1 MKTTVEQLCSAIS
14 SGPVGL
20 NKLANMDLP
29 LKLAYRFGRLLR
41 SARDAGKD
49 VEKLR
54 EGLFEKYG
62 EPIMDPDGNPTDGKQ
77 IKKEHEQQFTEEV
90 KTYMATTEMDI
101 WYEPVTMAELEATG
115 VRLSPADMNMLAPF
129 IEGAETEEAEQA

>member
-1 MKTTVEQLCSAIS
+1 MHTTVEQLCSAIS

-20 NKLANMDLP
+20 NKLANLDLP
-29 LKLAYRFGRLLR
+29 LRLAYRFGRLLR
-41 SARDAGKD
+41 SAREAAKH

-54 EGLFEKYG
+54 EELFEKYG
-62 EPIMDPDGNPTDGKQ
+62 ETILDGEGKPTEGKQ
-77 IKKEHEQQFTEEV
+77 IKKEHERQFTEEV
-90 KTYMATTEMDI
+90 KTYMATTEMEI

-129 IEGAETEEAEQA
+129 IEGAEVEEETA